1 MWGAPWGCVI
11 TAPFSAWRG
20 PGTLHLASAGRGAQW
35 DCDGQAWCPSS
46 GTRARVEMQPVC
58 VCVLPGVAH
67 MCARGQKTR
76 EDLEKHLASVDGE
89 AGLFHVCEKDVVN
102 FARLTRIP

>member
-1 MWGAPWGCVI
+1 MAKPGARP
-11 TAPFSAWRG
+11 RG
-20 PGTLHLASAGRGAQW
+20 PEPGWRCSL
-35 DCDGQAWCPSS
+35 
-46 GTRARVEMQPVC
+46 C